1 MKEDKSYLICKKDYG
16 VAKSHIGTH
25 IIFKRG
31 QSYEYY
37 TNFGGLNHFVISDV
51 INYPMVFDNDDE
63 NNPTDSNNPR
73 LYAYFFTK
81 EEARDFNID
90 KILK

>member
-1 MKEDKSYLICKKDYG
+1 
-16 VAKSHIGTH
+16 
-25 IIFKRG
+25 
-31 QSYEYY
+31 
-37 TNFGGLNHFVISDV
+37 
-51 INYPMVFDNDDE
+51 MVFDNDDE